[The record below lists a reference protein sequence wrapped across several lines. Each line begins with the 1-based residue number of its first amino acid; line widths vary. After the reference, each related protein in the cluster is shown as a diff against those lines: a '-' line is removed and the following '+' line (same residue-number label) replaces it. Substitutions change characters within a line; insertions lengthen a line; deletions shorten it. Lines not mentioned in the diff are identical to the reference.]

1 MTTQETEPEVSTV
14 NNDHLTV
21 TITKKP
27 HCEIK
32 FDIKVNPRAVAAAYQ
47 KAVKNVNKEVNIPGF
62 RKGKAPEKLVLEKYS
77 SAIQKEFVDV
87 VLQTGFNDA
96 LQLTHLYPL
105 KDGHIK
111 RPVVHECTVEKGAHF
126 TIEFECRPTIPSVNL
141 DHLKLKKVKPA
152 PVTDQEQQNALQ
164 NLLLQ
169 FAHYEPIHD
178 RPLEEGD
185 FADLNVTI
193 LEDPP
198 REVIHNQRTQVI
210 PTGLPSWLRLK
221 VIGLKA
227 GESAEGMTEQD
238 PTLVEPDPNFKSL
251 PFSVTVNAIW
261 NGNLPAVDED
271 LAKRVGLQSVEELKD
286 KIKERLE
293 QEAQEEVH
301 RAEIQQ
307 LEEALVNNYPLDLP
321 QSYIDTNKEARLTNY
336 LQQLEREKRDYSK
349 EDYQQI
355 DRMIEQSTIYH
366 LQLFFLLHKVAAEHR
381 ISVTK
386 EDLSQEL
393 TRQVALMSSG
403 RNSINFSG
411 DREKLQ
417 EQLHNLAMDRKIKQF
432 LIGHA
437 SFSD

>member
-1 MTTQETEPEVSTV
+1 MSKQEEEPDVSNV
-14 NNDHLTV
+14 NNDNLTV

-27 HCEIK
+27 HCEVK
-32 FDIKVNPRAVAAAYQ
+32 FDMKVNPRPVAAAYQ
-47 KAVKNVNKEVNIPGF
+47 KALKNVNKEVNIPGF
-62 RKGKAPEKLVLEKYS
+62 RKGKAPDKLIMEKYS
-77 SAIQKEFVDV
+77 SAIQNEFVDL
-87 VLQTGFNDA
+87 VLQTGFNEA
-96 LQLTHLYPL
+96 LHLTHLHPL

-111 RPVVHECTVEKGAHF
+111 RPVVHECTVEKGASF
-126 TIEFECRPTIPSVNL
+126 TIEFESRPVVPSVNVE
-141 DHLKLKKVKPA
+141 DLKLHKVKPS
-152 PVTDQEQQNALQ
+152 PVTDQDRHNALQ

-169 FAHYEPIHD
+169 FAHYEPIHE
-178 RPLEEGD
+178 RAVEEND

-198 REVIHNQRTQVI
+198 REVIHNQRTQVV

-238 PTLVEPDPNFKSL
+238 PTLTETDPNFKSL
-251 PFSVTVNAIW
+251 PFKVTVNAIW
-261 NGNLPAVDED
+261 NGNLPAIDEE
-271 LAKRVGLQSVEELKD
+271 LAKKVGLQTVEELKN

-293 QEAQEEVH
+293 QEGQEEAY

-307 LEEALVNNYPLDLP
+307 LENALVEKYPVDLP
-321 QSYIDTNKEARLTNY
+321 QSYIDANKETRLANY
-336 LQQLEREKRDYSK
+336 LEQLEKEKRDFTQ

-355 DRMIEQSTIYH
+355 DKMIEESTIYH
-366 LQLFFLLHKVAAEHR
+366 LQLFFLLSKAASDYN
-381 ISVTK
+381 ISVTT

-411 DREKLQ
+411 DRDKFR
-417 EQLHNLAMDRKIKQF
+417 EQLHNLALDREDQTIPHRPRHLF
-432 LIGHA
+432 
-437 SFSD
+437 